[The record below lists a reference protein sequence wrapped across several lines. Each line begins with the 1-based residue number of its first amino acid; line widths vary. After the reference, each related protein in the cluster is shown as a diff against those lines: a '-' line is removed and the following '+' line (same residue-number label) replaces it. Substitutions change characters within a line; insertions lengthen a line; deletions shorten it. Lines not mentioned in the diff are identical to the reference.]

1 MIKAFFYFLSET
13 WKVNKKLPII
23 LFFSRVIMAILGASI
38 LILPKFV
45 IDAIFVQENTAQAI
59 FWIAVVLISQLLL
72 TIFKQ
77 VLERLEYVES
87 QKTFQ
92 AYSLG
97 FAERMMDAN
106 FEAIESQKFL
116 DIKARADL
124 YLNGGRGGFLAVLRE
139 GFDVIGA
146 IFTGVGLA
154 GVVWTLH
161 PLVVLAIVII
171 VLINIVFM
179 IKGMAPIQNFYME
192 QSVVE
197 RRSYYF
203 KQKIH
208 DFQYGKEIRNYNL
221 ASWFIEKF
229 KAQLDKQFGFYK
241 KIGGA
246 NFELGFYS
254 VAASV
259 LQLGVAYFYLFK
271 QSFAGL
277 VTVGSFAMYVAT
289 IPAFFEKFLGIVG
302 KILELGQYAVV
313 YQAFKTYIDTPIEQ
327 LSNDNKP
334 ALPERFEVAFED
346 VSFKYGSAEN
356 FALENVSVKFNN
368 KERIAI
374 IGENGAGKSTFV
386 KLLMRLYKP
395 TSGRI
400 LLNGVD
406 INEIDYEYYQTLFAT
421 VFQDF
426 KLFSFSIRDNITFGS
441 EQTKESEARLEKIL
455 RTTGVAEMVEGL
467 EHGLDTN
474 MYRDFD
480 DAGFTPSGGQGQ
492 KIAIARAAYKDS
504 PIVILDEPTAAL
516 DPRAENQIYEQFE
529 EFFKDRCSLYISH
542 RMAVTKFS
550 DRTLVFD
557 GGHIVQD
564 GTHSSLIA
572 VDGKYKELYDLQAQY
587 YTEEKTDKEEQNV

>member
-1 MIKAFFYFLSET
+1 MIITEIVQIRHFKIFY
-13 WKVNKKLPII
+13 
-23 LFFSRVIMAILGASI
+23 
-38 LILPKFV
+38 
-45 IDAIFVQENTAQAI
+45 
-59 FWIAVVLISQLLL
+59 
-72 TIFKQ
+72 
-77 VLERLEYVES
+77 
-87 QKTFQ
+87 Q
-92 AYSLG
+92 AY
-97 FAERMMDAN
+97 
-106 FEAIESQKFL
+106 
-116 DIKARADL
+116 
-124 YLNGGRGGFLAVLRE
+124 
-139 GFDVIGA
+139 
-146 IFTGVGLA
+146 
-154 GVVWTLH
+154 
-161 PLVVLAIVII
+161 
-171 VLINIVFM
+171 
-179 IKGMAPIQNFYME
+179 
-192 QSVVE
+192 
-197 RRSYYF
+197 
-203 KQKIH
+203 
-208 DFQYGKEIRNYNL
+208 KE
-221 ASWFIEKF
+221 
-229 KAQLDKQFGFYK
+229 
-241 KIGGA
+241 
-246 NFELGFYS
+246 
-254 VAASV
+254 
-259 LQLGVAYFYLFK
+259 
-271 QSFAGL
+271 
-277 VTVGSFAMYVAT
+277 
-289 IPAFFEKFLGIVG
+289 
-302 KILELGQYAVV
+302 
-313 YQAFKTYIDTPIEQ
+313 YIDTPIEQ

-334 ALPERFEVAFED
+334 ALPERFEVEFEN

-492 KIAIARAAYKDS
+492 KIAIARAAYKDA

-516 DPRAENQIYEQFE
+516 DPRAENQIYEQFD

-557 GGHIVQD
+557 GGRIVQD
-564 GTHSSLIA
+564 GTHASLIA

-587 YTEEKTDKEEQNV
+587 YTE

>member
-1 MIKAFFYFLSET
+1 MFKGFFYFLAEC
-13 WKVNKKLPII
+13 WKVNWKFPVLIFFEKLLEGIQII
-23 LFFSRVIMAILGASI
+23 FFAVI
-38 LILPKFV
+38 PKFI
-45 IDAIFVQENTAQAI
+45 IDAIFVEQNHDKGLFYIIAFVVGLFSISFLIRVLGSIDYVEMNKTVNKYDAKFVNRFLHAQYQTIETPDFLDKTMRARQYVNGMQGGFGEVLRQGMGIFVRGLTLVSLAAI
-59 FWIAVVLISQLLL
+59 IFTLSPIIILGLSAVVVIQG
-72 TIFKQ
+72 
-77 VLERLEYVES
+77 VLMSRFTAPIRQYRLEMAVVQRRKSY
-87 QKTFQ
+87 
-92 AYSLG
+92 
-97 FAERMMDAN
+97 
-106 FEAIESQKFL
+106 FEE
-116 DIKARADL
+116 KA
-124 YLNGGRGGFLAVLRE
+124 
-139 GFDVIGA
+139 
-146 IFTGVGLA
+146 
-154 GVVWTLH
+154 
-161 PLVVLAIVII
+161 
-171 VLINIVFM
+171 
-179 IKGMAPIQNFYME
+179 Q
-192 QSVVE
+192 
-197 RRSYYF
+197 
-203 KQKIH
+203 
-208 DFQYGKEIRNYNL
+208 DFQYGKDLRNYDTGDWFQSKFLEQQNKVVQFFKKL
-221 ASWFIEKF
+221 ARLNFLVGLSDGFCLA
-229 KAQLDKQFGFYK
+229 AQY
-241 KIGGA
+241 A
-246 NFELGFYS
+246 M
-254 VAASV
+254 
-259 LQLGVAYFYLFK
+259 AYFFLF
-271 QSFAGL
+271 
-277 VTVGSFAMYVAT
+277 
-289 IPAFFEKFLGIVG
+289 
-302 KILELGQYAVV
+302 
-313 YQAFKTYIDTPIEQ
+313 YQAFSGKIGVGDFTMYVTAITSFFSGLTMIIAEIVQIRHFKIFYQAYKEYIDTPIEQ

-334 ALPERFEVAFED
+334 ALPERFEVEFD
-346 VSFKYGSAEN
+346 NVSFKYGSAEN

-516 DPRAENQIYEQFE
+516 DPRAENQIYEQFD

-557 GGHIVQD
+557 GGRIVQD
-564 GTHSSLIA
+564 GTHASLIT

-587 YTEEKTDKEEQNV
+587 YTE

>member
-1 MIKAFFYFLSET
+1 MFKAFFYFLGEC
-13 WKVNKKLPII
+13 WKLNWKYPTV
-23 LFFSRVIMAILGASI
+23 LFLKNVTQAVITVCLAL
-38 LILPKFV
+38 LPKFIV
-45 IDAIFVQENTAQAI
+45 DAIFIAQNREQAI
-59 FWIAVVLISQLLL
+59 FWIVFLIGAEFILFMGLQLW
-72 TIFKQ
+72 F
-77 VLERLEYVES
+77 RLEYTEANRTV
-87 QKTFQ
+87 QRYDIK
-92 AYSLG
+92 
-97 FAERMMDAN
+97 FANRMMRAHY
-106 FEAIESQKFL
+106 ETIESEYFL
-116 DIKARADL
+116 NLKEKASR
-124 YLNGGRGGFLAVLRE
+124 YVSGYGKGFGAVLQE
-139 GFDVIGA
+139 GFGIIGHL
-146 IFTGVGLA
+146 VGLGGLA
-154 GVVWTLH
+154 AIIYTLH
-161 PLVVLAIVII
+161 PLVVVALVVIV
-171 VLINIVFM
+171 VLQTIFVS
-179 IKGMAPIQNFYME
+179 KSMAPIQNYNLE
-192 QSVVE
+192 CSVVE
-197 RRSYYF
+197 RRSRYF
-203 KQKIH
+203 NDKIN
-208 DFQYGKEIRNYNL
+208 DFQYGKEIRNYKLKNIL
-221 ASWFIEKF
+221 LGKYRDTLNKELF
-229 KAQLDKQFGFYK
+229 FYK
-241 KIGGA
+241 KVGNANLKVGLFSGIG
-246 NFELGFYS
+246 S
-254 VAASV
+254 I
-259 LQLGVAYFYLFK
+259 LQLCVGYFYLFK

-277 VTVGSFAMYVAT
+277 VSVGDFSMYLTAITSFFAELSGV
-289 IPAFFEKFLGIVG
+289 INGFLQLSQFKV
-302 KILELGQYAVV
+302 L
-313 YQAFKTYIDTPIEQ
+313 YQAYKEYIDTPIEQ

-441 EQTKESEARLEKIL
+441 EQNAESEARLEKIL

-467 EHGLDTN
+467 EQGLDTN

-516 DPRAENQIYEQFE
+516 DPRAENQIYEQFD

-557 GGHIVQD
+557 AGHIVQD
-564 GTHSSLIA
+564 GTHETLVA

-587 YTEEKTDKEEQNV
+587 YTE